1 MKVIIYYKDKGSTWI
16 GSVWGD
22 FKTKEE
28 ALEKWL
34 KGLKNLKDIEIIK
47 VEIVEDY

>member
-1 MKVIIYYKDKGSTWI
+1 MKVIIYYKEKGSLWI

-28 ALEKWL
+28 AINRWLEQAP
-34 KGLKNLKDIEIIK
+34 KDIEIVK
-47 VEIVEDY
+47 AEIVEDY